1 VKREFMKTAICSILV
16 LLSTLLLPP
25 ATWAV
30 EIRPDTLVEETAQEV
45 LKIIKRDKDTL
56 SGDKEKILN
65 LVKSKILPHFNFTRM
80 TRLAMGKNWSKAS
93 PEQQQELEE
102 AFRTLLVRTY
112 YKALAVYSDHTIK
125 VLPVKNMA
133 GKTDTTVKTEVI
145 PSSGQSISIN
155 YSMEKTNGA
164 WKVYD
169 ITVAGISL
177 VINYRGTFNSKI
189 RSGGVK
195 GLLKALNKKN
205 RAMEDKDKGKEKST
219 ALTIQFKTT

>member
-1 VKREFMKTAICSILV
+1 MKRAICGIL
-16 LLSTLLLPP
+16 LLSTLLLSP
-25 ATWAV
+25 ATWAIEV
-30 EIRPDTLVEETAQEV
+30 RPDTLVEETAQEI

-56 SGDKEKILN
+56 SGNKEKILN
-65 LVKSKILPHFNFTRM
+65 LVESKILPHFNFTRM

-93 PEQQQELEE
+93 PQQQQELEE

-125 VLPVKNMA
+125 VSPVKNMA
-133 GKTDTTVKTEVI
+133 GKIDTTVKTEVT
-145 PSSGQSISIN
+145 PSNGQAISIN
-155 YSMEKTNGA
+155 YSMGKTNNA

-205 RAMEDKDKGKEKST
+205 RAMEAKDKEKEKNTS
-219 ALTIQFKTT
+219 LTIQFKVT

>member
-1 VKREFMKTAICSILV
+1 ML
-16 LLSTLLLPP
+16 LLSPT
-25 ATWAV
+25 TWAIEV
-30 EIRPDTLVEETAQEV
+30 RPDTLVEETAREV

-56 SGDKEKILN
+56 SGNKEKILS

-93 PEQQQELEE
+93 PQQQQELEE

-133 GKTDTTVKTEVI
+133 GETDTTVKTEVI
-145 PSSGQSISIN
+145 PSNGQAISIN
-155 YSMEKTNGA
+155 YSMGKTNNS

-205 RAMEDKDKGKEKST
+205 RAMEAKDKKKEKNTS
-219 ALTIQFKTT
+219 LTIQLKTT

>member
-1 VKREFMKTAICSILV
+1 MKRAICGILV
-16 LLSTLLLPP
+16 LLSTLLLSPV
-25 ATWAV
+25 TWAI
-30 EIRPDTLVEETAQEV
+30 EAQPDTLVEETAQEV

-56 SGDKEKILN
+56 SGNKEKILS

-93 PEQQQELEE
+93 PQQQQELEA

-125 VLPVKNMA
+125 VSPVKNMA
-133 GKTDTTVKTEVI
+133 GKNDTTVKTEVI
-145 PSSGQSISIN
+145 PPNGQAISIN
-155 YSMEKTNGA
+155 YSMGKTNNA

-205 RAMEDKDKGKEKST
+205 RAMEAKDKEKEKNTS
-219 ALTIQFKTT
+219 LTIQFKTT

>member
-1 VKREFMKTAICSILV
+1 MKKAICGILV
-16 LLSTLLLPP
+16 LLSTLLLSPV
-25 ATWAV
+25 TWAIEV
-30 EIRPDTLVEETAQEV
+30 QPDTLVEETAQEV

-56 SGDKEKILN
+56 SGNKEKILS

-93 PEQQQELEE
+93 PQQQQELEK

-125 VLPVKNMA
+125 VSPVKNMA

-145 PSSGQSISIN
+145 PSNGQAISIN
-155 YSMEKTNGA
+155 YSMGKTNNA

-195 GLLKALNKKN
+195 GPLKALNKKN
-205 RAMEDKDKGKEKST
+205 RAMEAKDKEKEKNTS
-219 ALTIQFKTT
+219 LTIQFKTT

>member
-1 VKREFMKTAICSILV
+1 MKRAICGIL
-16 LLSTLLLPP
+16 LLSTLLLSP
-25 ATWAV
+25 ATWAIEV
-30 EIRPDTLVEETAQEV
+30 RPDTLVEETAQEV

-56 SGDKEKILN
+56 SGNKEKILS

-93 PEQQQELEE
+93 PQQQQELEE

-125 VLPVKNMA
+125 VSPVKNMA

-145 PSSGQSISIN
+145 PSNGQAISIN
-155 YSMEKTNGA
+155 YSMGKTNNA

-205 RAMEDKDKGKEKST
+205 RAMEAKDKEKEENTS
-219 ALTIQFKTT
+219 LTIQLKTT

>member
-1 VKREFMKTAICSILV
+1 MKKAICGILV
-16 LLSTLLLPP
+16 LLSTLLLSPT
-25 ATWAV
+25 TWAIEV
-30 EIRPDTLVEETAQEV
+30 RPDTLVEETAQEV
-45 LKIIKRDKDTL
+45 LKIIKRDKDAL
-56 SGDKEKILN
+56 SGNKEKILS

-93 PEQQQELEE
+93 LQQQQELEE

-125 VLPVKNMA
+125 VSPVKNMA
-133 GKTDTTVKTEVI
+133 GKTDTTVKTQVI
-145 PSSGQSISIN
+145 PSNGQAISIN
-155 YSMEKTNGA
+155 YSMGKTNNA

-205 RAMEDKDKGKEKST
+205 RAMEAKDKEKEKNTS
-219 ALTIQFKTT
+219 LTIQFKTT

>member
-1 VKREFMKTAICSILV
+1 MKVMKKTISGIL
-16 LLSTLLLPP
+16 LLISTLLLTP
-25 ATWAV
+25 ATWAI
-30 EIRPDTLVEETAQEV
+30 EIRPDTLVEETAQEI

-56 SGDKEKILN
+56 SDDKEKILD
-65 LVKSKILPHFNFTRM
+65 LVKYKILPHFNFTRM

-93 PEQQQELEE
+93 PQQQQELEE

-125 VLPVKNMA
+125 VSPVKNMA

-145 PSSGQSISIN
+145 PSNGQAISIN

-177 VINYRGTFNSKI
+177 VINYRGTSILKSVRVGLRSYLKHSIRKI
-189 RSGGVK
+189 ARWK
-195 GLLKALNKKN
+195 RKK
-205 RAMEDKDKGKEKST
+205 RKKI
-219 ALTIQFKTT
+219 LR

>member
-1 VKREFMKTAICSILV
+1 MKRAICGILV
-16 LLSTLLLPP
+16 LLSMLLLSPT
-25 ATWAV
+25 TWAIEV
-30 EIRPDTLVEETAQEV
+30 RPDTLVEETAREV

-56 SGDKEKILN
+56 SGNKEKILS

-93 PEQQQELEE
+93 PQQQQELEE

-133 GKTDTTVKTEVI
+133 GETDTTVKTEVI
-145 PSSGQSISIN
+145 PSNGQAISIN
-155 YSMEKTNGA
+155 YSMGKTNNS

-205 RAMEDKDKGKEKST
+205 RAMEAKDKEKEKNTS
-219 ALTIQFKTT
+219 LTIQLKTA